1 MDYKS
6 LMGYGKKKKVVK
18 EQPKPKKE
26 SVVDD
31 IKKELNEWT
40 DTAFKTM
47 PKRWSA
53 ASDKGLTEHEKE
65 LQEGPA
71 YEYGK
76 HIKNIQKAQNMMEKS
91 VLALKKDL
99 LKKGHKQEGVIISA
113 GFYQFAEDKFNKV
126 LKSIMD
132 TLS

>member
-6 LMGYGKKKKVVK
+6 LMGYGKKKKVTK
-18 EQPKPKKE
+18 KKPKPKVNKILE
-26 SVVDD
+26 SV
-31 IKKELNEWT
+31 KEEFGYVN
-40 DTAFKTM
+40 
-47 PKRWSA
+47 
-53 ASDKGLTEHEKE
+53 
-65 LQEGPA
+65 EGPA

-76 HIKNIQKAQNMMEKS
+76 HIKNIEKSQKMMEKS

-99 LKKGHKQEGVIISA
+99 LKKGHKQEGIIISA

-132 TLS
+132 TLN

>member
-1 MDYKS
+1 MDYKKM
-6 LMGYGKKKKVVK
+6 MGYGNKKKVTNK
-18 EQPKPKKE
+18 QSKPKVNKVLE
-26 SVVDD
+26 SV
-31 IKKELNEWT
+31 KKDLNEWN
-40 DTAFKTM
+40 DTTFKTL
-47 PKRWSA
+47 PKRWSTK
-53 ASDKGLTEHEKE
+53 SLKGLTEHEKE

-71 YEYGK
+71 YEYSK
-76 HIKNIQKAQNMMEKS
+76 HIKNIQKAQNIMEKS

-99 LKKGHKQEGVIISA
+99 LKKGNKQEGIIITA

>member
-1 MDYKS
+1 MNYKKI
-6 LMGYGKKKKVVK
+6 MGYDKKKKVIK
-18 EQPKPKKE
+18 ENKVPKKNT
-26 SVVDD
+26 VLDNV
-31 IKKELNEWT
+31 KKELNESGLAFGIQT
-40 DTAFKTM
+40 LKDNPPFKT
-47 PKRWSA
+47 PK
-53 ASDKGLTEHEKE
+53 
-65 LQEGPA
+65 QMNEGPA
-71 YEYGK
+71 FEYGK

-99 LKKGHKQEGVIISA
+99 LKKGHKQEGIIISA